1 MNTPSQEV
9 QRKGRRTLLA
19 IITVFALPLVLAWMF
34 ILGPFNWRPENTVN
48 YGVLLQPPL
57 PLKSYGVMD
66 VAGAALT
73 VDAVARDWFLVV
85 LHDAACTEPCQT
97 LLQIAE
103 RVQIAV
109 GRDMHRVTLAS
120 LGPDGDVQVPRGQ
133 SWLLP
138 ADGNLVEALR
148 LTTGEPQLDSVLL
161 IVDYQGRIVLAYP
174 STEDGNG
181 ALSDLKRLLRAS
193 AR

>member
-1 MNTPSQEV
+1 MNTPSREM

-19 IITVFALPLVLAWMF
+19 ILTVFALPLVLAWMF
-34 ILGPFNWRPENTVN
+34 IMGPFNWRPVNTVN
-48 YGVLLQPPL
+48 YGMLLQPPL
-57 PLKSYGVMD
+57 HLKSYGVMD

-73 VDAVARDWFLVV
+73 LDAVARDWFLVV

-103 RVQIAV
+103 RIQVAV
-109 GRDMHRVTLAS
+109 GRDTPRVTLAS
-120 LGPDGDVQVPRGQ
+120 LGPDGDVLVPSGQ

-148 LTTGEPQLDSVLL
+148 LTMGDSQLNTALL
-161 IVDYQGRIVLAYP
+161 IVDYQGRIVLIYSP
-174 STEDGNG
+174 SEDGHG
-181 ALSDLKRLLRAS
+181 ALSDLKRLLRA
-193 AR
+193 